1 MKPLTFEALQE
12 LIATETATVNFP
24 GRGASVTVRQLT
36 AEETSRVQAAVL
48 IGAKEDDPAANH
60 KADVLVASICI
71 TDADYDSDEGREALT
86 KLPRA
91 MIRKIA
97 DAVMGL
103 SGADGTVAK
112 N

>member
-1 MKPLTFEALQE
+1 VKPLTLEALQE
-12 LIATETATVNFP
+12 LIARETATVQFP
-24 GRGASVTVRQLT
+24 GLDRSVTVRQLVADELT
-36 AEETSRVQAAVL
+36 RVQAAVL
-48 IGAKEDDPAANH
+48 QGKQEDDPEANH

-71 TDADYDSDEGREALT
+71 TDANYDTDEGREALT

-91 MIRKIA
+91 MVRKIA